1 MVDPA
6 EETAKTSST
15 KGDEASSPTS
25 DAVPDT
31 KRKATVVARSDED
44 RILDMEEKAKR
55 LDDIVAKNEVMKEAE
70 NNDSPRKKRKKSRAS
85 RVEDA
90 FEGCS
95 ECCGDCCVGCEC
107 VIS

>member
-15 KGDEASSPTS
+15 KGDEASPTS

-31 KRKATVVARSDED
+31 KEKATVVARSDED
-44 RILDMEEKAKR
+44 RISDMEEKAKR
-55 LDDIVAKNEVMKEAE
+55 LDDIVVKNEVTKEVE
-70 NNDSPRKKRKKSRAS
+70 NNDPPRKKGKKSRAS